1 MNDVIER
8 LELLRS
14 EAIQNERTL
23 MAAQELLPNSDDIA
37 KQITFER
44 GRQRGLLQAL
54 VSLRNARNAQ
64 SSL

>member
-1 MNDVIER
+1 MDDVIKH
-8 LELLRS
+8 LEFLKDEALRNEKTLL
-14 EAIQNERTL
+14 
-23 MAAQELLPNSDDIA
+23 AAQELLPNSDDLA

-54 VSLRNARNAQ
+54 IALRNARNAQ